1 MAGELLQA
9 LEHATDVV
17 RDARSQ
23 PQQLDRIFARSPVPL
38 VLMDRKRRFT
48 HANTAACMA
57 LRLSRSDLLSRQAP
71 DIVLPFAM
79 TTFET
84 AWAQMCDAGH
94 VAVDELTLEGGDRV
108 PVTVTAHGVAEA
120 MPGLFLAGFAPG
132 CLSGEE
138 LAVFPDEL
146 QPAKP
151 LTPREL
157 ELLQL
162 AANGFGGPMIAEKLV
177 LSRATV
183 RTHFENVYGKLDVSD
198 RAGAVGKAMRLGLIS

>member
-1 MAGELLQA
+1 MGAELLQA
-9 LEHATDVV
+9 LERATEVV
-17 RDARSQ
+17 QGARNQ
-23 PQQLDRIFARSPVPL
+23 PRQLGRVFARTPVPL
-38 VLMDRKRRFT
+38 VLMDESRRFR
-48 HANTAACMA
+48 HANTAACMT
-57 LRLSRSDLLSRQAP
+57 LRLGLGDLLSLRVQ

-84 AWAQMCDAGH
+84 AWAEMCDSGRVRVEALG
-94 VAVDELTLEGGDRV
+94 LEGGDKS
-108 PVTVTAHGVAEA
+108 PVTVAAHGVAEA

-132 CLSGEE
+132 GLSGEE
-138 LAVFPDEL
+138 LALFPDGQ
-146 QPAKP
+146 QPPMP

-162 AANGFGGPMIAEKLV
+162 AADGLPGPLIAEELV

-183 RTHFENVYGKLDVSD
+183 RTHFENIYGKLDVHD